1 MEGGKGGGRRK
12 SRGREGRGKGVEGR
26 EGGGREGGGRS
37 GGRERG
43 RRRSGGGVG
52 EGRSGGG
59 VGGGKGRVEEEWG
72 KEGGRV
78 VIWLVGFASLNHGQ
92 FLKFYLNEVVYDS
105 VVYTVAKI

>member
-1 MEGGKGGGRRK
+1 MEGREGKGGGR
-12 SRGREGRGKGVEGR
+12 
-26 EGGGREGGGRS
+26 
-37 GGRERG
+37 
-43 RRRSGGGVG
+43 VG

-59 VGGGKGRVEEEWG
+59 KEGGGGVGEGKGGEEWG

-78 VIWLVGFASLNHGQ
+78 VICLVGFGSLNHGQ

>member
-12 SRGREGRGKGVEGR
+12 SRGREGRGKGVE
-26 EGGGREGGGRS
+26 GREGGGRS

-78 VIWLVGFASLNHGQ
+78 VICLVGFASLNHGQ